1 MCLALTFIILS
12 WVHMPD
18 RQQCVSSLQCLLLFV
33 HIRPLF
39 NFADKRSV
47 SVMDRTTYWYIFCVC
62 FRIWHLAWSLSGSH
76 CWLKVVTS
84 ICTCF
89 TPHIHHSVSVLRMT
103 KTPIPVLVCSVVL
116 NPFVTMSGTS
126 FCLANLGQAYS
137 TPCRSLAFRSWGSD
151 TTFRWGAHVQGVD
164 ANSRKYESSVT
175 ELHVRGV
182 PHQFIPPNR
191 PHCHSDGQAFPS
203 KMQTYRQ
210 VLIFTVK
217 ITVPVSAILWTW
229 FRSTPVHAFKTKRSV
244 LR

>member
-103 KTPIPVLVCSVVL
+103 KTPIPAILCWVVLSEERDQLLSCKPVTGLLDPILWISTESWCVLGWVSLSGNAGESVV
-116 NPFVTMSGTS
+116 
-126 FCLANLGQAYS
+126 
-137 TPCRSLAFRSWGSD
+137 
-151 TTFRWGAHVQGVD
+151 
-164 ANSRKYESSVT
+164 
-175 ELHVRGV
+175 
-182 PHQFIPPNR
+182 
-191 PHCHSDGQAFPS
+191 
-203 KMQTYRQ
+203 
-210 VLIFTVK
+210 
-217 ITVPVSAILWTW
+217 
-229 FRSTPVHAFKTKRSV
+229 
-244 LR
+244 